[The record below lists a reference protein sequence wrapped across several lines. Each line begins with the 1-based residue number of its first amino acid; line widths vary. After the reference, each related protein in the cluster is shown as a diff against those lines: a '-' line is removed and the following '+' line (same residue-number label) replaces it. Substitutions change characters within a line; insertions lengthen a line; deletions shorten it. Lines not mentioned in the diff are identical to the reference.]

1 MIGLDEAFGKR
12 LEACHGHIF
21 GYDEPVDHVILERIR
36 IGAAIGL
43 VEGPARRHA
52 GIDITTDG
60 PLLRTIETIGS
71 MIDEII
77 LVTREDRLQELAAL
91 RERYCI
97 SKLTQVV
104 KGGSTRA
111 GSSLAGVMAASKK
124 ATIIAIHDGARPLV
138 TPELIERVVRKAEQ
152 RQAAAPTLPLK
163 DTVKELQG
171 DMLVKTPPREGLAAV
186 QTPQAFQ
193 AQLIRA
199 ALTEALE
206 KKLPITD
213 DCSAVEAI
221 GLPVAAVDGEEE
233 NIKITTAP
241 DVLLAEEIIRR
252 REA

>member
-1 MIGLDEAFGKR
+1 MALYGKIRDQIRRPFRSAVIVAAGSSTRLGQDKLMLPLGGVPVLARTLRAFQT
-12 LEACHGHIF
+12 C
-21 GYDEPVDHVILERIR
+21 P
-36 IGAAIGL
+36 
-43 VEGPARRHA
+43 
-52 GIDITTDG
+52 
-60 PLLRTIETIGS
+60 

-221 GLPVAAVDGEEE
+221 GLPVASVEGEEE
-233 NIKITTAP
+233 NIKITTAT

>member
-1 MIGLDEAFGKR
+1 MALYGKIRDQIKRPFRSAVIVAAGSSTRLGQDKLMLPLGGVPVLARTLRAFQT
-12 LEACHGHIF
+12 C
-21 GYDEPVDHVILERIR
+21 P
-36 IGAAIGL
+36 
-43 VEGPARRHA
+43 
-52 GIDITTDG
+52 
-60 PLLRTIETIGS
+60 

-186 QTPQAFQ
+186 QTPQAFH

-221 GLPVAAVDGEEE
+221 GLPVASVEGEEE
-233 NIKITTAP
+233 NIKITTAT

>member
-1 MIGLDEAFGKR
+1 MALYGKIRDQIKRPFRSAVIVAAGSSTRLGQDKLMLPLGGVPVLARTLRAFQT
-12 LEACHGHIF
+12 C
-21 GYDEPVDHVILERIR
+21 P
-36 IGAAIGL
+36 
-43 VEGPARRHA
+43 
-52 GIDITTDG
+52 
-60 PLLRTIETIGS
+60 

-233 NIKITTAP
+233 NIKITTAT

>member
-1 MIGLDEAFGKR
+1 MALYGKIRDQIKRPFRSAVIVAAGSSMRLGQDKLMLPLGGVPVLARTLRAFQT
-12 LEACHGHIF
+12 C
-21 GYDEPVDHVILERIR
+21 P
-36 IGAAIGL
+36 
-43 VEGPARRHA
+43 
-52 GIDITTDG
+52 
-60 PLLRTIETIGS
+60 

-221 GLPVAAVDGEEE
+221 GLPVASVEGEEE
-233 NIKITTAP
+233 NIKITTAT

>member
-1 MIGLDEAFGKR
+1 MALYGKIRDQIKRPFRSAVIVAAGSSTRLGQDKLMLPLGGVPVLARTLRAFQT
-12 LEACHGHIF
+12 C
-21 GYDEPVDHVILERIR
+21 P
-36 IGAAIGL
+36 
-43 VEGPARRHA
+43 
-52 GIDITTDG
+52 
-60 PLLRTIETIGS
+60 

-206 KKLPITD
+206 KNLPITD

-221 GLPVAAVDGEEE
+221 GLPVASVEGEEE
-233 NIKITTAP
+233 NIKITTAT

>member
-1 MIGLDEAFGKR
+1 MALYGKIRDQIKRPFRSAVIVAAGSSTRLGQDKLMLPLGGVPVLARTLRAFQT
-12 LEACHGHIF
+12 C
-21 GYDEPVDHVILERIR
+21 P
-36 IGAAIGL
+36 
-43 VEGPARRHA
+43 
-52 GIDITTDG
+52 
-60 PLLRTIETIGS
+60 

-221 GLPVAAVDGEEE
+221 GLPVASVEGEEE
-233 NIKITTAP
+233 NIKITTAT

>member
-1 MIGLDEAFGKR
+1 MALYGKIRDQIRRPFRSAVIVAAGSSTRLGQDKLMLPLGGVPVLARTLRAFQT
-12 LEACHGHIF
+12 C
-21 GYDEPVDHVILERIR
+21 P
-36 IGAAIGL
+36 
-43 VEGPARRHA
+43 
-52 GIDITTDG
+52 
-60 PLLRTIETIGS
+60 

-233 NIKITTAP
+233 NIKITTAT